1 METPLNNPN
10 PVLSTFTQLLNDALT
25 ENIEAARPFYRLS
38 VDDMEHTLREMR
50 KLGREAGLEDPQPLE
65 PEGKTPSHQSLT

>member
-10 PVLSTFTQLLNDALT
+10 PVLSTFTQLLNDALA

-38 VDDMEHTLREMR
+38 VNDMEHTLR
-50 KLGREAGLEDPQPLE
+50 GRCGNWAGRPVW
-65 PEGKTPSHQSLT
+65 KTPNPLNRREKRHPIDL